1 MGFLRLRARKR
12 LVSKKY
18 PFAGILLLGIG
29 LYGVIYTLEQFT
41 IGEYVNRI
49 ALTLHIGDMAA
60 KLWLKAGFAPL
71 WVAAILVVASVFNI
85 FFEVFL
91 IKKILLWSMAR
102 QFLEYMSAKG
112 KILVAYM
119 SAQWRM
125 FAAFMLNI
133 LKALRVKKFT
143 TFMSNILKVIMG
155 CVAFFFTDSY
165 GLGPQPKSEAAS
177 SLYPFQKVV
186 ALADHLNGIRKNP
199 SKGGLF
205 TVFVLAATPKVIPFI
220 PGTVP
225 FAVLIISYNKLGWKG
240 WVVLSLAI
248 LFRIWYVVF
257 IWKKLT

>member
-18 PFAGILLLGIG
+18 PFAGILLLGIV
-29 LYGVIYTLEQFT
+29 LYGAIYTLEQFT

-71 WVAAILVVASVFNI
+71 WVAAILVVASVFNL

-102 QFLEYMSAKG
+102 QFLEYLSAKG
-112 KILVAYM
+112 KMLVAYV

-133 LKALRVKKFT
+133 LKALKVKKFT

-155 CVAFFFTDSY
+155 CAAFFFTGQYD
-165 GLGPQPKSEAAS
+165 LQPKPEAAS
-177 SLYPFQKVV
+177 SLYPFRKV
-186 ALADHLNGIRKNP
+186 AAFANHLNGIRKNP
-199 SKGGLF
+199 SKGGLL
-205 TVFVLAATPKVIPFI
+205 TVFVLAATPKVIPGA